1 MQSFFAIC
9 YLVFFLGCV
18 VASLF
23 ILFHLLRY
31 ALDRK
36 IALIMSLIFTSVVLV
51 LLVANTILFFSIPF
65 DTILPSSMGNASL
78 FSL

>member
-36 IALIMSLIFTSVVLV
+36 MALIMSLIFTSVVLV

-65 DTILPSSMGNASL
+65 DTILPTSMGTASL

>member
-36 IALIMSLIFTSVVLV
+36 MALIMGLIFTSVVLV
-51 LLVANTILFFSIPF
+51 LLVVNTILFFSIPF

>member
-18 VASLF
+18 IASLF

-36 IALIMSLIFTSVVLV
+36 MAILMSLIFTTVVLV
-51 LLVANTILFFSIPF
+51 LLITNTVLFFSLPLNSLLLIPR
-65 DTILPSSMGNASL
+65 SSSSS

>member
-18 VASLF
+18 IASLF

-36 IALIMSLIFTSVVLV
+36 MAILMSLIFTTVVAV
-51 LLVANTILFFSIPF
+51 LLITNTILFFSMPL
-65 DTILPSSMGNASL
+65 DQLLPTSMDHSSF